1 MTQTRKTAIL
11 RSIESD
17 KFIWIIVL
25 LALIERIIMFFYI
38 GSGELHNSD
47 DVAYVQS
54 GIVFAQTG
62 VISVWSSLPT
72 AKIMPAMPV
81 VTGLL
86 SMLFGEGE
94 AYINSIRILWI
105 VLGCITPLVM
115 YKACC
120 IFLPKPYALFA
131 AAAFLLPNW
140 AWSDNSVLTETP
152 YLLFYMLC
160 LYGVLRMGEENG
172 ERDRGALLLFVL
184 GFMAALMFRP
194 NILIFLPFAAA
205 YLLFVKKKKLCRL
218 VKPTLC
224 LAAALLIFVVPWSIR
239 NYRIFGEFIP
249 ITSGSS
255 NPTLLGTYQG
265 EGAPADDSLDY
276 ETNVYSLV
284 RDEFPEWFDEDGSM
298 KIGEGQE
305 AVIERTER
313 LKTAYRL
320 KAWFERDPKGLLWTY
335 LASKPA
341 CMLNWVWIWLPAPKL
356 YYTLRFFSQINMVAC
371 AITGLY
377 SLFTKKMRPMVLWLG
392 ITYILNIYIIAMSFA
407 SERYAAMFMPL
418 RYIIAAIGFYLAVDF
433 IKSRRR
439 KEINAES

>member
-1 MTQTRKTAIL
+1 MKEKNKFIRFL
-11 RSIESD
+11 ESD
-17 KFIWIIVL
+17 RAIWLIVL
-25 LALIERIIMFFYI
+25 LALAERIIMFFYI

-62 VISVWSSLPT
+62 VISVWNPMPT

-105 VLGCITPLVM
+105 ALGCITPVVM

-120 IFLPKPYALFA
+120 IFLPRPYALFA

-160 LYGVLRMGEENG
+160 FYGVLRMGEAEE
-172 ERDRGALLLFVL
+172 ERRGLILFVL

-205 YLLFVKKKKLCRL
+205 YLLLVKKKR
-218 VKPTLC
+218 P
-224 LAAALLIFVVPWSIR
+224 AALVRPALFLAIAMLVFVVPWSIR

-249 ITSGSS
+249 ITSGSA
-255 NPTLLGTYQG
+255 NPTMLGTYQG
-265 EGAPADDSLDY
+265 ESAPADGSLDY
-276 ETNVYSLV
+276 ESNVYSVV
-284 RDEFPEWFDEDGSM
+284 RSEFPDWFDDKGGLKE
-298 KIGEGQE
+298 GEGQE
-305 AVIERTER
+305 AVVERMER
-313 LKTAYRL
+313 LKTGYRL
-320 KAWFERDPKGLLWTY
+320 RVWFERDPVGLLWTY

-341 CMLNWVWIWLPAPKL
+341 CMLNWVWIWLPAPRL
-356 YYTLRFFSQINMVAC
+356 YNALRLISQINLVIC
-371 AITGLY
+371 GLTALY
-377 SLFTKKMRPMVLWLG
+377 AFFTKKLRPMVLWLG
-392 ITYILNIYIIAMSFA
+392 GTYILNIYIIALSFA
-407 SERYAAMFMPL
+407 SERYAAMFVPL
-418 RYIIAAIGFYLAVDF
+418 RYILAAIGLYLAVEF
-433 IKSRRR
+433 VRTRR
-439 KEINAES
+439 KNGLEVNN

>member
-1 MTQTRKTAIL
+1 MKEKNKLL
-11 RSIESD
+11 RFLESD
-17 KFIWIIVL
+17 RAIWLIVF
-25 LALIERIIMFFYI
+25 LALAERMIMFFYI

-62 VISVWSSLPT
+62 VISIWNPMPT

-86 SMLFGEGE
+86 SMLFGEGD

-105 VLGCITPLVM
+105 ALGCITPIVM

-120 IFLPKPYALFA
+120 IFLPRPYALFA

-160 LYGVLRMGEENG
+160 FYGVLRLGEAEG
-172 ERDRGALLLFVL
+172 DRRGLIFFVL

-205 YLLFVKKKKLCRL
+205 YLLFVKKKKPGML
-218 VKPTLC
+218 VRPALC
-224 LAAALLIFVVPWSIR
+224 LAAALLVFVVPWSIR

-249 ITSGSS
+249 ITSGSA

-265 EGAPADDSLDY
+265 ESAPADESLDY
-276 ETNVYSLV
+276 ESNVYSIV
-284 RDEFPEWFDEDGSM
+284 REEFPEWFDEKGGL
-298 KIGEGQE
+298 KEGEGQE
-305 AVIERTER
+305 AVVERMER
-313 LKTAYRL
+313 LKTGYRL
-320 KAWFERDPKGLLWTY
+320 RAWFERDPKGLLWTY

-341 CMLNWVWIWLPAPKL
+341 CMLNWVWIWLPVPEL
-356 YYTLRFFSQINMVAC
+356 YNALRLISQINLALC
-371 AITGLY
+371 ALTALY
-377 SLFTKKMRPMVLWLG
+377 SLFSKKFRPMVLWLG
-392 ITYILNIYIIAMSFA
+392 TTYAINIYIIALSFA

-418 RYIIAAIGFYLAVDF
+418 RYILAAIGLYLAVDF
-433 IKSRRR
+433 IKARR
-439 KEINAES
+439 KNSLDVKN

>member
-1 MTQTRKTAIL
+1 MKEKNKFIRFL
-11 RSIESD
+11 ESD
-17 KFIWIIVL
+17 RAIWLIVL
-25 LALIERIIMFFYI
+25 LALAERIIMFFYI

-62 VISVWSSLPT
+62 VISIWNPMPT

-105 VLGCITPLVM
+105 ALGCITPVVM

-120 IFLPKPYALFA
+120 IFLPRPYALFA

-160 LYGVLRMGEENG
+160 FYGVLRMGEAEE
-172 ERDRGALLLFVL
+172 ERRGLILFVL

-205 YLLFVKKKKLCRL
+205 YLLLVKKKKPGTL
-218 VKPTLC
+218 VRPALC
-224 LAAALLIFVVPWSIR
+224 LAAAMLVFVVPWSIR

-249 ITSGSS
+249 ITSGSA

-265 EGAPADDSLDY
+265 ESAPADGSLDY
-276 ETNVYSLV
+276 ESNVYSVV
-284 RDEFPEWFDEDGSM
+284 REEFPEWFDDKGGLKE
-298 KIGEGQE
+298 GEGQE
-305 AVIERTER
+305 AVVERMER
-313 LKTAYRL
+313 LKTGYRL
-320 KAWFERDPKGLLWTY
+320 RVWFERDPVGLLWTY

-341 CMLNWVWIWLPAPKL
+341 CMLNWVWIWLPAPRL
-356 YYTLRFFSQINMVAC
+356 YNALRLISQINLGICGLTA
-371 AITGLY
+371 LY
-377 SLFTKKMRPMVLWLG
+377 SFFTKKLRPMVLWLG
-392 ITYILNIYIIAMSFA
+392 GTYILNIYIIALSFA
-407 SERYAAMFMPL
+407 SERYAAMFVPL
-418 RYIIAAIGFYLAVDF
+418 RYILAAIGLYLAVEF
-433 IKSRRR
+433 VRTRR
-439 KEINAES
+439 KNGLEVNN

>member
-1 MTQTRKTAIL
+1 MKKQRGFMALVNSEKA
-11 RSIESD
+11 
-17 KFIWIIVL
+17 IWILVA
-25 LALIERIIMFFYI
+25 LALLERIIMFFYI

-62 VISVWSSLPT
+62 VISVWNPMPT

-105 VLGCITPLVM
+105 ILGCVTVWVM
-115 YKACC
+115 YRCC
-120 IFLPKPYALFA
+120 CVILPRPYALFA
-131 AAAFLLPNW
+131 ASAFLLPNW
-140 AWSDNSVLTETP
+140 AWSDNAVLTETP

-160 LYGVLRMGEENG
+160 FYGVLRLGENEG
-172 ERDRGALLLFVL
+172 ERDRGAIALFVL

-205 YLLFVKKKKLCRL
+205 YLLLVKRKKLSQLIR
-218 VKPTLC
+218 PTLC
-224 LAAALLIFVVPWSIR
+224 LAVAMLVFVVPWSIR
-239 NYRIFGEFIP
+239 NYRLFGEFIP

-265 EGAPADDSLDY
+265 ESAPADESLDY
-276 ETNVYSLV
+276 ETNVFRVV
-284 RDEFPEWFDEDGSM
+284 REEFPDWFDENGNLLE
-298 KIGEGQE
+298 GEGKE
-305 AVIERTER
+305 IVIDRMER
-313 LKTAYRL
+313 LKTSYRL
-320 KAWFERDPKGLLWTY
+320 KTWFERDPLGLIWTY

-341 CMLNWVWIWLPAPKL
+341 CMLNWVWIWLPAPQL
-356 YYTLRFFSQINMVAC
+356 YYALQFVSRVNLLLCGLT
-371 AITGLY
+371 AIY
-377 SLFTKKMRPMVLWLG
+377 SIFTKKMRPMVLWLG
-392 ITYILNIYIIAMSFA
+392 FTYVLNIFFIALSFA

-418 RYIIAAIGFYLAVDF
+418 RYIIASIGLYLAVEF
-433 IKSRRR
+433 IKSRRMKSIR
-439 KEINAES
+439 EK

>member
-1 MTQTRKTAIL
+1 MKEKNKFIRFL
-11 RSIESD
+11 ESD
-17 KFIWIIVL
+17 RAIWLIVL
-25 LALIERIIMFFYI
+25 LALAERIIMFFYI

-62 VISVWSSLPT
+62 VISIWNPMPT

-105 VLGCITPLVM
+105 ALGCITPIVM

-120 IFLPKPYALFA
+120 IFLPRPYALFA

-160 LYGVLRMGEENG
+160 FYGVLRMGEAEE
-172 ERDRGALLLFVL
+172 ERRGLILFVL

-205 YLLFVKKKKLCRL
+205 YLLLVKKKRPAVL
-218 VKPTLC
+218 VRPALC
-224 LAAALLIFVVPWSIR
+224 LAAAMLVFVVPWSIR

-249 ITSGSS
+249 ITSGSA
-255 NPTLLGTYQG
+255 NPTMLGTYQG
-265 EGAPADDSLDY
+265 ESAPADGSLDY
-276 ETNVYSLV
+276 ESNVYSVV
-284 RDEFPEWFDEDGSM
+284 RSEFPEWFDDKGGLKE
-298 KIGEGQE
+298 GEGQE
-305 AVIERTER
+305 AVIERMER
-313 LKTAYRL
+313 LKTSYRL
-320 KAWFERDPKGLLWTY
+320 KVWFERDPVGLLWTY

-341 CMLNWVWIWLPAPKL
+341 CMLNWVWIWLPAPRL
-356 YYTLRFFSQINMVAC
+356 YNALRLISQINLGICGLTA
-371 AITGLY
+371 LY
-377 SLFTKKMRPMVLWLG
+377 SFFTKKLRPMVLWLG
-392 ITYILNIYIIAMSFA
+392 GTYILNIYIIALSFA
-407 SERYAAMFMPL
+407 SERYAAMFVPL
-418 RYIIAAIGFYLAVDF
+418 RYILAAIGLYLAVEF
-433 IKSRRR
+433 VRTRR
-439 KEINAES
+439 KNGLEVNN

>member
-1 MTQTRKTAIL
+1 MKEKNKLL
-11 RSIESD
+11 RFLESD
-17 KFIWIIVL
+17 RAIWLIVF
-25 LALIERIIMFFYI
+25 LALAERIIMFFYI

-62 VISVWSSLPT
+62 VISIWNPMPT

-105 VLGCITPLVM
+105 VLGCITPIVM

-120 IFLPKPYALFA
+120 IFLPRPYALFA

-160 LYGVLRMGEENG
+160 FYGVLRLGEAEG
-172 ERDRGALLLFVL
+172 DRRGLILFVL

-205 YLLFVKKKKLCRL
+205 YLLFVKKKKPGML
-218 VKPTLC
+218 VRPALC
-224 LAAALLIFVVPWSIR
+224 LAAALLVFVVPWSIR

-249 ITSGSS
+249 ITSGSA

-265 EGAPADDSLDY
+265 ESAPADESLDY
-276 ETNVYSLV
+276 ESNVYSIV
-284 RDEFPEWFDEDGSM
+284 REEFPEWFDEKGGL
-298 KIGEGQE
+298 KEGEGQE
-305 AVIERTER
+305 AVVERMER
-313 LKTAYRL
+313 LKTGYRL
-320 KAWFERDPKGLLWTY
+320 RAWFERDPKGLLWTY
-335 LASKPA
+335 IASKPA
-341 CMLNWVWIWLPAPKL
+341 CMLNWVWIWLPVPEL
-356 YYTLRFFSQINMVAC
+356 YNALRLISQINLALC
-371 AITGLY
+371 ALTALY
-377 SLFTKKMRPMVLWLG
+377 SLFSKKMRPMVLWLG
-392 ITYILNIYIIAMSFA
+392 TTYVINIYIIALSFA

-418 RYIIAAIGFYLAVDF
+418 RYILAAIGLYLAVDF
-433 IKSRRR
+433 IKARR
-439 KEINAES
+439 KNSIAAEN

>member
-1 MTQTRKTAIL
+1 MKKQRGFMALVNSEKA
-11 RSIESD
+11 
-17 KFIWIIVL
+17 IWILVA
-25 LALIERIIMFFYI
+25 LALLERIIMFFYI

-62 VISVWSSLPT
+62 VISVWNPMPT

-105 VLGCITPLVM
+105 ILGCVTVWVM
-115 YKACC
+115 YKCC
-120 IFLPKPYALFA
+120 CVILPRPYALFA
-131 AAAFLLPNW
+131 ASAFLLPNW
-140 AWSDNSVLTETP
+140 AWSDNAVLTETP

-160 LYGVLRMGEENG
+160 FYGVLRLGENEG
-172 ERDRGALLLFVL
+172 ERDRGAIALFVL

-205 YLLFVKKKKLCRL
+205 YLLLVKRKKLSQLIR
-218 VKPTLC
+218 PALC
-224 LAAALLIFVVPWSIR
+224 LAVAMLMFVVPWSIR
-239 NYRIFGEFIP
+239 NYRLFGEFIP

-265 EGAPADDSLDY
+265 ESAPADESLDY
-276 ETNVYSLV
+276 ETNVFRVV
-284 RDEFPEWFDEDGSM
+284 REEFPDWFDENGNLLE
-298 KIGEGQE
+298 GEGKE
-305 AVIERTER
+305 IVIDRMER
-313 LKTAYRL
+313 LKTSYRL
-320 KAWFERDPKGLLWTY
+320 KTWFERDPLGLIWTY

-341 CMLNWVWIWLPAPKL
+341 CMLNWVWIWLPAPQL
-356 YYTLRFFSQINMVAC
+356 YYALQFVSRVNLLLCGLT
-371 AITGLY
+371 AIY
-377 SLFTKKMRPMVLWLG
+377 SIFTKKMRPMVLWLG
-392 ITYILNIYIIAMSFA
+392 FTYVLNIFFIALSFA

-418 RYIIAAIGFYLAVDF
+418 RYIIASIGLYLAVDF
-433 IKSRRR
+433 IKSRRMKSIR
-439 KEINAES
+439 EK

>member
-1 MTQTRKTAIL
+1 MREKNKFIRFL
-11 RSIESD
+11 ESD
-17 KFIWIIVL
+17 RTVWLIVL
-25 LALIERIIMFFYI
+25 LALAERIIMFFYI

-62 VISVWSSLPT
+62 VISVWNPMPT

-105 VLGCITPLVM
+105 ALGCITPLLM
-115 YKACC
+115 YKSCC
-120 IFLPKPYALFA
+120 VFLPRPYAFFA

-152 YLLFYMLC
+152 YLLLYMMC
-160 LYGVLRMGEENG
+160 FYGVLLMGEDKMDG
-172 ERDRGALLLFVL
+172 RTLALFVL
-184 GFMAALMFRP
+184 GFMGALMFRP

-205 YLLFVKKKKLCRL
+205 YLLL
-218 VKPTLC
+218 VKRKRPGELIKPALC
-224 LAAALLIFVVPWSIR
+224 LAAAMLIFVVPWSIR

-249 ITSGSS
+249 ITSGSA

-265 EGAPADDSLDY
+265 ESAPADESLDY
-276 ETNVYSLV
+276 ESNVYSVV
-284 RDEFPEWFDEDGSM
+284 RGEFPEWFDENGAL
-298 KIGEGQE
+298 KEGEGQE
-305 AVIERTER
+305 AVVERMER
-313 LKTAYRL
+313 LKTSYRL
-320 KAWFERDPKGLLWTY
+320 KVWFERDPLGLLWTY

-341 CMLNWVWIWLPAPKL
+341 CMLNWVWIWLPAPGL
-356 YYTLRFFSQINMVAC
+356 YNALRLISQINLVLC
-371 AITGLY
+371 AVTAAY
-377 SLFTKKMRPMVLWLG
+377 SLFTKKLRPLVLWLG
-392 ITYILNIYIIAMSFA
+392 ITYVLNIYLIALSFA

-418 RYIIAAIGFYLAVDF
+418 RYMIAAIGLYLAVDF
-433 IKSRRR
+433 VKSRR
-439 KEINAES
+439 KNGIAAEN